1 MLTNNSSNQTTNQPA
16 NQQQTQVNTP
26 HKEESKKIDF
36 INFIIGSVTIPVLV
50 AILGII
56 FGLFQFDIQDKQ
68 SKKAILKEYVDSISS
83 LRFDR
88 DLDGKKEEIE
98 KNIQD
103 IKNKFSESKKIP
115 SPEEKLLEFAAIKKE
130 EDKID
135 TVKNA
140 RFTARAQTL
149 TALRRL
155 DNDGESK
162 AEIVRFLH
170 EAKLVQ
176 LSNSSSS
183 QDDLNSSICSSPQ
196 TLVNLCGSNLKN
208 VQLQEAWLWR
218 VNLKGAILWDAN
230 FSKANLKEADLK
242 GTDMKSAKL
251 INADLRSTDLTNA
264 NLDSADL
271 TGACYNRE
279 TKIDD
284 SKKQVM
290 KEVPPEKDKADNF
303 ICENFNDKG

>member
-50 AILGII
+50 AILGIV

-88 DLDGKKEEIE
+88 DLDGNKEEIE

-135 TVKNA
+135 TVRNA